1 MPEKKVTADTSK
13 KAKKA
18 PKQAAKRGDVMIV
31 IGAKDQPEAAPGVQV
46 WMLDGEEL
54 TKKGDRHSVACL
66 TSQQLYEL
74 GWIRRKH

>member
-13 KAKKA
+13 KGAKA
-18 PKQAAKRGDVMIV
+18 PKPAAKRGDEMIV
-31 IGAKDQPEAAPGVQV
+31 IGAKDQP
-46 WMLDGEEL
+46 EEL